1 MNSEFDPT
9 ELHRLFTELSNNTIT
24 TERHERLESTLR
36 RYPQARQQWFLFSDV
51 EIGLKDWAVTENER
65 RVNQLPSDRS
75 SIPSYPLHQIGFA
88 SIAVTLLIA
97 IAFAFWINR
106 TSTPRVGDELLQ
118 AEMRVSHVAVLTHA
132 VDAVW
137 NDQSSL
143 SAGSPLKPSMVRL
156 RSGALLIEFFSGA
169 TVVLEGPAELEIVS
183 TNKGHLLSGKLNA
196 HVPPQAQGFTVT
208 TAIGEIVDHSTDFG
222 VDVAGDKPHELHVFT
237 GNVEVNSGETS
248 LDVQSGEAIRFGTGQ
263 TEVFDADPAAFLI
276 EEELI
281 EQSRLADARRLA
293 KWRDSSGALSED
305 PANLYHLRHDAPV
318 DPASSSTRGLVN
330 SARGSEPNSG
340 GTVVGSERV
349 TGRWNGKSGIL
360 FRGPGDRIRMTVSQ
374 PMKMVSLLAWV
385 NVQSLPRWQNS
396 LLSADSEKPGAIR
409 WQLTKR
415 GQLRLAIA
423 RNLGRQQ
430 SDWEAVES
438 EPFLTEDQQ
447 RRWLLVAT
455 TFDGTTIRHYSDGR
469 LVGTGAS
476 FTPESLQIGTAEIG
490 NWLGDTR
497 RELHAILD
505 EFVILNRVLSE
516 EEIVEIYRYGKP

>member
-1 MNSEFDPT
+1 
-9 ELHRLFTELSNNTIT
+9 
-24 TERHERLESTLR
+24 
-36 RYPQARQQWFLFSDV
+36 
-51 EIGLKDWAVTENER
+51 
-65 RVNQLPSDRS
+65 
-75 SIPSYPLHQIGFA
+75 
-88 SIAVTLLIA
+88 
-97 IAFAFWINR
+97 
-106 TSTPRVGDELLQ
+106 
-118 AEMRVSHVAVLTHA
+118 
-132 VDAVW
+132 
-137 NDQSSL
+137 
-143 SAGSPLKPSMVRL
+143 
-156 RSGALLIEFFSGA
+156 
-169 TVVLEGPAELEIVS
+169 
-183 TNKGHLLSGKLNA
+183 
-196 HVPPQAQGFTVT
+196 
-208 TAIGEIVDHSTDFG
+208 
-222 VDVAGDKPHELHVFT
+222 
-237 GNVEVNSGETS
+237 
-248 LDVQSGEAIRFGTGQ
+248 
-263 TEVFDADPAAFLI
+263 
-276 EEELI
+276 
-281 EQSRLADARRLA
+281 
-293 KWRDSSGALSED
+293 
-305 PANLYHLRHDAPV
+305 
-318 DPASSSTRGLVN
+318 
-330 SARGSEPNSG
+330 
-340 GTVVGSERV
+340 
-349 TGRWNGKSGIL
+349 
-360 FRGPGDRIRMTVSQ
+360 
-374 PMKMVSLLAWV
+374 MKIVSLLAWV